1 MSNKFVIVARFFLD
15 SGTEYLSNLP
25 VTHPSW
31 EYEGRVLKWGS
42 IERSIP
48 SPIGLPRVSD
58 AQIRVADTDR
68 KYRTLLATQTAR
80 RRFVELKILEEGTS
94 ESATD
99 PIYRGE
105 VVNTSFGPGYVEV
118 DMRDVT
124 FSWIDETLP
133 NVINRTNY
141 PFLAPGLDE
150 AFFPIV
156 NGECISPDDNP
167 QGVIA
172 LPHIGFSVSIG
183 DRYAATFHE
192 LEDIAIYKREPGQ
205 GLFSPVDPADYNVTV
220 EAQAFV
226 EYPTL
231 GAINVTYVDFLLELP
246 EGTEV
251 RADIWGIN
259 FRGAW
264 NGIPVA
270 PTFEENR
277 NPINYFINMIFLIML
292 KAGQSDTIWEV
303 STIEAVLNTF
313 ETILPGPS
321 GGTRFNCDGALTKA
335 QTVREWL
342 GTFLTNFEIDFY
354 QQKNGKLAIAY
365 VEDTNPYRTLFT
377 AGHDVEISSFYE
389 DIAKPT
395 VNQCRF
401 HFQKNY
407 ASDEYASNE
416 IFDNV
421 SDQYT
426 LGDGV
431 FDIYGDP
438 VLDPSGIPER
448 IDKLEVDDFFLDFV
462 RDTVTALFVVTRRM
476 SFLAL
481 GSFRQFWNMDL
492 PETIGNLELARL
504 IGLTHFDGLEAG
516 GYVNKEVKIIGLT
529 IDLDKMKV
537 AVSSILRVPQTITAP
552 YVLQV
557 TDESTFETEF
567 TEDITGTAS

>member
-1 MSNKFVIVARFFLD
+1 MNKFVIVARFFLD

-68 KYRTLLATQTAR
+68 KYRGILSTETAR
-80 RRFVELKILEEGTS
+80 RRFIELKILEEGAS

-105 VVNTSFGPGYVEV
+105 VVNTSFGPGYIEI

-124 FSWIDETLP
+124 FSWIDEQLP
-133 NVINRTNY
+133 NVINRANY

-167 QGVIA
+167 QGVIN
-172 LPHIGFSVSIG
+172 LPHIGFSVSFG

-192 LEDIAIYKREPGQ
+192 LEDIAVYKREPGQ
-205 GLFSPVDPADYNVTV
+205 GLFSPVNPADYNVTV
-220 EAQAFV
+220 EPQEFV
-226 EYPTL
+226 EWPTL
-231 GAINVTYVDFLLELP
+231 GPVNVTYVDFIAELP

-264 NGIPVA
+264 NGIPTA
-270 PTFEENR
+270 ATFEENR
-277 NPINYFINMIFLIML
+277 NPINFFINMIFLIML

-303 STIEAVLNTF
+303 STIEAVLDKF
-313 ETILPGPS
+313 ETILPTPS
-321 GGTRFNCDGALTKA
+321 GGTRFLCDGALVKA

-365 VEDTNPYRTLFT
+365 VEDTNPYRTIFT
-377 AGHDVEISSFYE
+377 AGHDVEINSFFE

-401 HFQKNY
+401 HFQKNF

-421 SDQYT
+421 ADQYA

-431 FDIYGDP
+431 FDLTTGDP
-438 VLDPSGIPER
+438 VLDPSGVPER
-448 IDKLEVDDFFLDFV
+448 IPKLEVDDFFMDFV
-462 RDTVTALFVVTRRM
+462 RDTVTALFVTTRRM

-492 PETIGNLELARL
+492 PETIESLELARL
-504 IGLTHFDGLEAG
+504 VGLTHFDGLQAG
-516 GYVNKEVKIIGLT
+516 GYVNKEVKIIGIT
-529 IDLDKMKV
+529 IDLDKMKL

-552 YVLQV
+552 YVVQI